1 MASVTASTGV
11 EAALARRAPGERDGL
26 LYSVLVVIASLVF
39 LIPAI
44 GVLYTS
50 LKTDTQI
57 AEHGVWALT
66 GNLTVDNYLEA
77 FSSDGLLVYLRN
89 SFLVTIPAVFVS
101 VALGTLAGFVI
112 AKLKP
117 RGSAV
122 LLVFFVS
129 ALFIPP
135 QILLIPLFQLFNAI
149 SLYNTL
155 WPMIIVHSA
164 YGIAICTLV
173 MRNFF
178 VNVPD
183 EILEAATVDGASV
196 GRTLWTI
203 VLPLSRPA
211 LAALATLQFTFI
223 WNDFLYPLI
232 FTRTESAQTIMVGIV
247 NLQGQYSTAYGA
259 QAAMS
264 VIASVPTV
272 LVFLIFQ
279 KQFIAGLTTGAVKG

>member
-1 MASVTASTGV
+1 MASATASAASET
-11 EAALARRAPGERDGL
+11 ALARRAPGERDGL

-39 LIPAI
+39 LVPAI

-57 AEHGVWALT
+57 AEQGVWALT

-89 SFLVTIPAVFVS
+89 SFLVTIPAVFLS

-149 SLYNTL
+149 GLYNTL

-196 GRTLWTI
+196 GRALWTI